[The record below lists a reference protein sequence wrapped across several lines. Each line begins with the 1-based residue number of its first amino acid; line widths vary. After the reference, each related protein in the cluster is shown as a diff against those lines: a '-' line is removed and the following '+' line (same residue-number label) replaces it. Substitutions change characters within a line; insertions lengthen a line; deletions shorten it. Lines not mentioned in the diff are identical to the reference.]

1 MSELELYY
9 VDDLDPDLDKLKYFI
24 RLNNRISNMRSNLY
38 LTSLPTYN
46 IFILLL
52 DHLLDKDI
60 YSSEIIS
67 LSIEEWELL
76 FSKISSFTDDYF
88 SLIDFLSKIYP
99 ESSVT
104 YRLNQSINEANSL
117 RKIFKDLEEN
127 RNYKNAESLLLYVR
141 SNRASE
147 FIIEDY
153 PSMKIFPYCE
163 NYYDDVF
170 TLYYLG
176 DCVRRSINAAH
187 KRNILKIFKDLD
199 YEVAST
205 TFIFKKFVY
214 LITSHK
220 YFDPLVGKPLSDIT
234 VHFYKSND
242 THISWNSEYDRR
254 RESINNYINNLTTLL
269 NFKSSEKPWAKKI
282 YTYISCVQETLDS
295 MCKFMNNY
303 VDHILRTK
311 DMSSRE
317 QLVILNN
324 FTRNFNQVTYLSL
337 LK

>member
-1 MSELELYY
+1 MNELELYY
-9 VDDLDPDLDKLKYFI
+9 VDAIDPNLDELKYFI

-46 IFILLL
+46 ILILLL
-52 DHLLDKDI
+52 DNLLHKDI

-88 SLIDFLSKIYP
+88 SLINFLSEVYP
-99 ESSVT
+99 EMSVS

-147 FIIEDY
+147 FIIEEY

-163 NYYDDVF
+163 NYYDETF
-170 TLYYLG
+170 ILNYLG
-176 DCVRRSINAAH
+176 DCVIRSINAAH
-187 KRNILKIFKDLD
+187 KKNILKLFKDLD
-199 YEVAST
+199 REVAFA
-205 TFIFKKFVY
+205 TFIFKKFAY
-214 LITSHK
+214 LITSPK
-220 YFDPLVGKPLSDIT
+220 YFTPLVGKPLSDIT
-234 VHFYKSND
+234 VHFYRNND
-242 THISWNSEYDRR
+242 THISWNSEYDHR
-254 RESINNYINNLTTLL
+254 RESINNYINNLTALL
-269 NFKSSEKPWAKKI
+269 SSKYSEKPWAKKI
-282 YTYISCVQETLDS
+282 YSYIACAQETLDS
-295 MCKFMNNY
+295 LCKFMNNY

-317 QLVILNN
+317 QLVILND
-324 FTRNFNQVTYLSL
+324 FIRHFNQVSYLSL